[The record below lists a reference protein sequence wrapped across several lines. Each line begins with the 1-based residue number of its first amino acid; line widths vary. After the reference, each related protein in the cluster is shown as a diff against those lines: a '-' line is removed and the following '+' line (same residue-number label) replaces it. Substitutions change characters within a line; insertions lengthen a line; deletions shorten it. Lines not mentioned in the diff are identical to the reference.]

1 MLIPGPQAACFG
13 YILARLFFS
22 MSCLFLNVM
31 ACRFSR
37 RHSVPMA
44 DGAPT
49 PRSRACIST
58 RVMSGVSA
66 IHPRIVSDQA
76 SMRCECRSPP
86 MGRAS
91 VRPVNR
97 QHDTQLIAVDRP
109 TPKRRADALAVDPSS
124 TVKIKR
130 FLKSFDK
137 ARPIHTDLLTV
148 IRLKHISTNLGI
160 PF

>member
-1 MLIPGPQAACFG
+1 
-13 YILARLFFS
+13 
-22 MSCLFLNVM
+22 
-31 ACRFSR
+31 
-37 RHSVPMA
+37 
-44 DGAPT
+44 
-49 PRSRACIST
+49 
-58 RVMSGVSA
+58 
-66 IHPRIVSDQA
+66 
-76 SMRCECRSPP
+76 